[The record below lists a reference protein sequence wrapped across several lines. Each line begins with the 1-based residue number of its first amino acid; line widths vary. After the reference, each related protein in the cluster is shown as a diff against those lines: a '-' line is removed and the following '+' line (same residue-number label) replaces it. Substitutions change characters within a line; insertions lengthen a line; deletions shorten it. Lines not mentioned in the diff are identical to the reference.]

1 MNDEKKLLAY
11 KVEEKL
17 LKYIQ
22 DTPVLVGEKIPNEFE
37 LSELFNVS
45 RNTIREAVKILAS
58 KGVLDVRQGSGTFV
72 ISSSRIE
79 DDPLR
84 LGRYNDKLQIAL
96 ELFDVRL
103 MIEPEIAASAA
114 LNATDEEIEIMR
126 KLCSEVEEIH
136 HSGGDTL
143 RKDTELHTMIA
154 KSGKNRVVQEMIP
167 LIASA
172 VYTSMNVTNRQLIEQ
187 GIEAHKNI
195 VDAISRHD
203 AEGARC
209 AMIEHFACNRRMI
222 LDMMKAKA
230 KN

>member
-11 KVEEKL
+11 EVEDKL
-17 LKYIQ
+17 LKFIQ
-22 DTPVLVGEKIPNEFE
+22 NTPVPVGEKIPNEFE

-103 MIEPEIAASAA
+103 MIEPDIAASAA

-126 KLCSEVEEIH
+126 RLCSEVEEIH

-230 KN
+230 KS

>member
-11 KVEEKL
+11 KVEERL

-22 DTPVLVGEKIPNEFE
+22 DTPVPVGEKIPNEFE
-37 LSELFNVS
+37 LSELFDAS

-72 ISSSRIE
+72 LSSSRIE

-84 LGRYNDKLQIAL
+84 LGRYNDKLQLAL

-103 MIEPEIAASAA
+103 MIEPDIAASAA
-114 LNATDEEIEIMR
+114 LNATDEEIAMM
-126 KLCSEVEEIH
+126 KTLCREVEEIH
-136 HSGGDTL
+136 RSGGDTL

-154 KSGKNRVVQEMIP
+154 KSGKNRVVEEMIP

-172 VYTSMNVTNRQLIEQ
+172 VYTSMSVTNRQLIEQ

-195 VDAISRHD
+195 VEAIAGHD

-222 LDMMKAKA
+222 LDMMKDRV

>member
-103 MIEPEIAASAA
+103 MIEPDIAASAA

-126 KLCSEVEEIH
+126 RLCSEVEEIH

-222 LDMMKAKA
+222 LEMTKARK
-230 KN
+230 KK

>member
-1 MNDEKKLLAY
+1 MNDDKKLLAY
-11 KVEEKL
+11 KVEAKL

-22 DTPVLVGEKIPNEFE
+22 DTPVLVSEKIPNEFE

-103 MIEPEIAASAA
+103 MIEPDIAASAA

-126 KLCSEVEEIH
+126 RLCSEVEEIH
-136 HSGGDTL
+136 RSGGDTL

-195 VDAISRHD
+195 VEAIASHD
-203 AEGARC
+203 SEGARC

-230 KN
+230 KS

>member
-1 MNDEKKLLAY
+1 MNDDKKLLAY

-72 ISSSRIE
+72 ISSSRLE

-103 MIEPEIAASAA
+103 MIEPDIAASAA

-126 KLCSEVEEIH
+126 RLCSEVEEIH
-136 HSGGDTL
+136 RSGGDTL

-172 VYTSMNVTNRQLIEQ
+172 VYTSMSVTNRQLIEQ